1 MRANESNVKSLDAL
15 AVSMGMRT
23 DELLPG
29 LYNSLRRMARRH
41 LRRERHDH
49 SLNTTALVHEAW
61 LKLAATYSDT
71 EFPTERDFLAL
82 AGHLMRRVLTDHAR
96 RANRLKRGGEQVRL
110 TYTDSIKAPGDKM
123 ESEEL
128 LALDSALNQL
138 NEIDQ
143 RQVKVVEMRYFAGFS
158 IEETAELMALSPATI
173 KREWAM
179 ARAWLL
185 NTLRT
190 QT

>member
-1 MRANESNVKSLDAL
+1 MRMGEPNQESLDSL
-15 AVSMGMRT
+15 AKSMGMST
-23 DELLPG
+23 YELLPG
-29 LYNSLRRMARRH
+29 LYDSLRRMARRH
-41 LRRERHDH
+41 LRRERNDH

-61 LKLAATYSDT
+61 LKLTATYSDV

-96 RANRLKRGGEQVRL
+96 HANRLKRGGEQVRL
-110 TYTDSIKAPGDKM
+110 TYTDSIRAPGNKM

>member
-1 MRANESNVKSLDAL
+1 M
-15 AVSMGMRT
+15 
-23 DELLPG
+23 
-29 LYNSLRRMARRH
+29 
-41 LRRERHDH
+41 
-49 SLNTTALVHEAW
+49 
-61 LKLAATYSDT
+61 
-71 EFPTERDFLAL
+71 
-82 AGHLMRRVLTDHAR
+82 
-96 RANRLKRGGEQVRL
+96 Q
-110 TYTDSIKAPGDKM
+110 
-123 ESEEL
+123 SEEL
-128 LALDSALNQL
+128 VALDSALNQL

-158 IEETAELMALSPATI
+158 IEETAELMALSPATV